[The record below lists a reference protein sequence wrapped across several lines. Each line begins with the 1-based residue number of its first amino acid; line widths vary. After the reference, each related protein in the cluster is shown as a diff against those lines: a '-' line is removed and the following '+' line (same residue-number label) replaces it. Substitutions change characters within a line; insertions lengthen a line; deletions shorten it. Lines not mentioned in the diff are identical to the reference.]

1 MAQIRSSSAELKA
14 FFQTGDVPTEDQFED
29 LILSTAIYDGSLPN
43 ISGSSSGTGSFSHL
57 LVNSSIGTNL
67 IPSNDNTFDLGSTTF
82 EWRELFVDRIAY
94 LDTAIITTSSI
105 SLISASIDL
114 DVDNTFTLGS
124 AIKRLKTTHT
134 ATASIG
140 IISSSLI
147 PDSDNAYDLGASGI
161 EWKDLYI
168 DGVAYIDTID
178 NLSAVNIITASI
190 NLVSSSLI
198 PDKDD
203 TYDLGASG
211 REWKDLY
218 VDGTAHIDTLSIDSL
233 DNDISITGIS
243 SSTQVLQ
250 LSGSFIPATDDTY
263 NLGSETQQWK
273 NLFIDEVAHID
284 SASIGVVSSSL
295 IPDVDNFWSLGEAG
309 KEWKDL
315 HVDGTAN
322 IDTLAGVTTATITTG
337 NISSGIITTAS
348 ISNLSSSLI
357 PNADN
362 TYDLGSSTREFKDL
376 HLDGTA
382 NIDTLNA
389 DTGSIDVLV
398 VNTDVSSSLVPDVD
412 NAFNLGSSAL
422 QWKDLHIN
430 GTANIDS
437 LVSDTGSFGRLNSSL
452 IPATNDAYDLGS
464 SDFKFNEIY
473 ATSQSLSTSASLSA
487 IKFENLPTTE
497 DQARLIGTGSL
508 YLGGP
513 SGSSSRYLLVFTG

>member
-14 FFQTGDVPTEDQFED
+14 FFETGDVPTADNFED
-29 LILSTAIYDGSLPN
+29 FILSTAVYDGSLPN
-43 ISGSSSGTGSFSHL
+43 ISGSSLSTGSFSHIL
-57 LVNSSIGTNL
+57 IKSSIGTSL
-67 IPSNDNTFDLGSTTF
+67 IPSKWRDLY
-82 EWRELFVDRIAY
+82 VDRTAY

-114 DVDNTFTLGS
+114 NNDNLFSLGS
-124 AIKRLKTTHT
+124 VAKRLKTTHT

-140 IISSSLI
+140 
-147 PDSDNAYDLGASGI
+147 
-161 EWKDLYI
+161 
-168 DGVAYIDTID
+168 
-178 NLSAVNIITASI
+178 
-190 NLVSSSLI
+190 LVSSSLV
-198 PDKDD
+198 PDKDN
-203 TYDLGASG
+203 TWDLGASG

-218 VDGTAHIDTLSIDSL
+218 VDGTAYIDTLSIDSL
-233 DNDISITGIS
+233 DNDVSITGIS

-273 NLFIDEVAHID
+273 DLFIDGVAHID

-295 IPDVDNFWSLGEAG
+295 VPDVDNFWSLGEAG

-315 HVDGTAN
+315 HIDGTAN

-337 NISSGIITTAS
+337 NITSGIITTAS
-348 ISNLSSSLI
+348 ISNLSSSLV

-376 HLDGTA
+376 YIDGTA
-382 NIDTLNA
+382 NIDTLAA

-398 VNTDVSSSLVPDVD
+398 VNNWVSSSLTPDVD
-412 NAFNLGSSAL
+412 DAYDLGAASL
-422 QWKDLHIN
+422 KWKDLYID
-430 GTANIDS
+430 GTGNID
-437 LVSDTGSFGRLNSSL
+437 LVVSDTGSFGRINSSL
-452 IPATNDAYDLGS
+452 IPSLNDTYDLGS
-464 SDFKFNEIY
+464 SGYRYNEIY
-473 ATSQSLSTSASLSA
+473 AVSQSLSTSASLSA
-487 IKFENLPTTE
+487 IKFENLPTSE

-513 SGSSSRYLLVFTG
+513 SGSDSRYLLVFTG